1 MFGLIM
7 GIALGIGGI
16 AAGIKR
22 SKNLNDVKNWSIG
35 RKNTNTYYD
44 YYKGTDRDIITDKP
58 VDIVTANNGT
68 NHTLVVDRSS
78 GRVLRNA
85 SLDDKHREFRYGQ
98 DHLGQYICESKAMLQ
113 YTAREINDILNYQ
126 CVHLEKCSNFSQND
140 KYLNVYRHF
149 KTGKLCLRKYMDQES
164 LEILKK
170 EIKIFNYGAEV
181 IIDREKECCVYYD
194 IITGEPL
201 DVEFPGRVIIKYFS
215 KMENIVKETN
225 ASIKDINSC
234 IFSYRL
240 DCKRKNILYLTSLS
254 EAFDKISII
263 GLV

>member
-7 GIALGIGGI
+7 GVALGIGGI

-22 SKNLNDVKNWSIG
+22 SKDLNDVKNWSIG

-44 YYKGTDRDIITDKP
+44 YYKGTDRDIVTDKP
-58 VDIVTANNGT
+58 VDIITANNGT

-98 DHLGQYICESKAMLQ
+98 DHLYDTVWMKKGMLLYDSRQ
-113 YTAREINDILNYQ
+113 VKNILDEW
-126 CVHLEKCSNFSQND
+126 CVHLD
-140 KYLNVYRHF
+140 KLNHYNKGDEALSIYRHF
-149 KTGKLCLRKYMDQES
+149 GTGKLCIRKRIDQKS

-170 EIKIFNYGAEV
+170 EIKIMYYNSEV
-181 IIDREKECCVYYD
+181 VIDREKECYVYYD

-201 DVEFPGRVIIKYFS
+201 DIEFPGNVVIKYFS
-215 KMENIVKETN
+215 AMDNIIKEIKVS
-225 ASIKDINSC
+225 ASDMKHHITGYKIGCN
-234 IFSYRL
+234 
-240 DCKRKNILYLTSLS
+240 KNNILYLTSLS
-254 EAFDKISII
+254 EAFDKISTI